1 MDAGMILILAV
12 CIIAVIMTIVVCISN
27 SKEVDKEYET
37 TSFVGLYSKERKA
50 GDYVTIRVKKDNPS
64 VIYEDLTWKD
74 IKKNRVW
81 IFTLPIIGFML
92 YMIGQ
97 IIYLWLS

>member
-74 IKKNRVW
+74 IKKIVY
-81 IFTLPIIGFML
+81 G
-92 YMIGQ
+92 
-97 IIYLWLS
+97 YLRYRLLVLCYI